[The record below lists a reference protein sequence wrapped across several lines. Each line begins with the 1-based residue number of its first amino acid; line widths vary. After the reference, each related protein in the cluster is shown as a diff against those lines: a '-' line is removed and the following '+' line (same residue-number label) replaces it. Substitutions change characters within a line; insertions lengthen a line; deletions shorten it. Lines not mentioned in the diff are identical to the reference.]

1 MKFLLDTHIL
11 LWALADSR
19 LLSAKARR
27 IIADDANACFYSP
40 VSLAEIAIKHRK
52 HPDEMVLSANE
63 ARVAFMTAGYQELPF
78 LARHATMMD
87 DLKQHHADPFD
98 RMLIVQALA
107 EDLRFVS
114 HDDKVAQYGDVV
126 VPV

>member
-19 LLSAKARR
+19 LLSVKARR
-27 IIADDANACFYSP
+27 IIADDSNRCFYSP

-63 ARVAFMTAGYQELPF
+63 ARVAFLSAGYQELPF
-78 LARHATMMD
+78 SARHAALMD
-87 DLKQHHADPFD
+87 TLEPHHADPFD
-98 RMLIVQALA
+98 RMLISQALS
-107 EDLRFVS
+107 EELRFLS